1 MSDGKHIGTSGESSG
16 GKNRIVWTVWL
27 VLAIVALVRLLTL
40 GLYPLTD
47 TTEARYAEV
56 ARKMLELNDW
66 ITPWYD
72 YGVPFWAKPPLST
85 WLTAI
90 SFKLFGINEFAA
102 RLPYFLLAV
111 VIAWLVWDWVARGAG
126 PRVKRQ
132 AMLAVAL
139 MSGSMLYLVASAAV
153 MTDLALVLGT
163 TLAMR
168 GFWAAFKESESS
180 QPKEVWLVF
189 IGLGIGMLAKGPIAL
204 VLSGLPIGIW
214 VLASGNLFTV
224 WKRLPWI
231 KGTLL
236 TIAIALPWYWLA
248 EMRTPGFWEYFFIGE
263 HWKRFTVTGW
273 EGDKYGT
280 AHATARGAIWLLALA
295 ACLPWTVLL
304 PWLLIGR
311 KGVTRK
317 DTTRKG
323 TTVSPASAD
332 AQTPKAKRD
341 WLIYL
346 LAWGAAPCLFF
357 TMSGNILWTY
367 VLPALPALAILVA
380 GWLTADSRHRTVDAV
395 VASGVL
401 IMALLI
407 ASFFIKEQ
415 VVDSW
420 KSAKTAVAEHRVR
433 ATQQQPLLFV
443 GDLPYSAS
451 FYSQGKAKAVLTHA
465 DLSARLAKAPAF
477 VALTPAQVLALTPEL
492 KTGLRLEAKSG
503 AYDLYFSVLK

>member
-1 MSDGKHIGTSGESSG
+1 
-16 GKNRIVWTVWL
+16 
-27 VLAIVALVRLLTL
+27 
-40 GLYPLTD
+40 
-47 TTEARYAEV
+47 
-56 ARKMLELNDW
+56 
-66 ITPWYD
+66 
-72 YGVPFWAKPPLST
+72 
-85 WLTAI
+85 
-90 SFKLFGINEFAA
+90 
-102 RLPYFLLAV
+102 
-111 VIAWLVWDWVARGAG
+111 
-126 PRVKRQ
+126 
-132 AMLAVAL
+132 
-139 MSGSMLYLVASAAV
+139 
-153 MTDLALVLGT
+153 
-163 TLAMR
+163 
-168 GFWAAFKESESS
+168 
-180 QPKEVWLVF
+180 
-189 IGLGIGMLAKGPIAL
+189 MLAKGPIAL

-214 VLASGNLFTV
+214 VLASGNLLTV
-224 WKRLPWI
+224 WKRLPWL

-273 EGDKYGT
+273 AGDKYGT
-280 AHATARGAIWLLALA
+280 AHATTRGAIWLLALA

-304 PWLLIGR
+304 PFMAIGR
-311 KGVTRK
+311 KVAK
-317 DTTRKG
+317 HPQ
-323 TTVSPASAD
+323 VPAD
-332 AQTPKAKRD
+332 AAASKAKRN

-380 GWLTADSRHRTVDAV
+380 GWLTADSRHRSVDAV

-401 IMALLI
+401 VMALLI
-407 ASFFIKEQ
+407 ASYFIKEQ
-415 VVDSW
+415 LADSW

-451 FYSQGKAKAVLTHA
+451 FYSQGKAKAVLTNA

-492 KTGLRLEAKSG
+492 KAGLRLEAKSG

>member
-1 MSDGKHIGTSGESSG
+1 MSDGKNTGNSGESSN
-16 GKNRIVWTVWL
+16 GKSRTVWIVWI

-47 TTEARYAEV
+47 ATEARYAEV
-56 ARKMLELNDW
+56 ARKMVELNDW

-85 WLTAI
+85 WLTAM
-90 SFKLFGINEFAA
+90 SLKLFGINEFAA

-111 VIAWLVWDWVARGAG
+111 LIAWVVWDWVARSAG
-126 PRVKRQ
+126 PRAKRE
-132 AMLAVAL
+132 AMLTVAL
-139 MSGSMLYLVASAAV
+139 MSGTMLYLIASAAV

-168 GFWAAFKESESS
+168 GFWAAFKESDKESES
-180 QPKEVWLVF
+180 ARPKEVWLLF

-224 WKRLPWI
+224 WKRLPWV

-273 EGDKYGT
+273 AGDKYGT

-304 PWLLIGR
+304 PWLVIGR
-311 KGVTRK
+311 KGAM
-317 DTTRKG
+317 RKG
-323 TTVSPASAD
+323 ATVSPASAD

-346 LAWGAAPCLFF
+346 FAWGAAPCLFF

-380 GWLTADSRHRTVDAV
+380 GWLTLDSRHRSVDAV

-401 IMALLI
+401 VMALLI

-451 FYSQGKAKAVLTHA
+451 FYSQGKAKAVLTNA

-477 VALTPAQVLALTPEL
+477 VALTPAQVLELTPEL
-492 KTGLRLEAKSG
+492 KAGLRLEAKSG